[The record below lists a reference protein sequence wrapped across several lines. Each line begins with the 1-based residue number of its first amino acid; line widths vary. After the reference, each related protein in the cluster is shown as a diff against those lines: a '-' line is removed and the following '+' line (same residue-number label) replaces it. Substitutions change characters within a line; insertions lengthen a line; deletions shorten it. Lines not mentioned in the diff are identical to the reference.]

1 MVCDVMFV
9 SNPFPFQLSDDKHPV
24 VKEDIGENV
33 VFCLEE
39 V

>member
-1 MVCDVMFV
+1 MMSCLSVIH
-9 SNPFPFQLSDDKHPV
+9 FPFQLSDDKHPV